1 MTKTINK
8 QNRLAS
14 YLTVAAGVGCAAS
27 AANGAVVF
35 FGPGAQS
42 PTSTP
47 ATPAG
52 ISIGTTLLGGN
63 LAVNSSISTDALFAS
78 DAANIQFTSGTDL
91 TPTSYSVSGLY
102 ADSNGDPVG
111 GAVLNSDQ
119 NYINISFDGDSTV
132 FEAVAQFSFDGNG
145 GGYLVA
151 IATND
156 APNAADPLSIS
167 AGRALIE
174 AATVPEPSSLA
185 LLALGA
191 SGIVIRRQR
200 KKAV

>member
-42 PTSTP
+42 STSTP
-47 ATPAG
+47 ATPDG
-52 ISIGTTLLGGN
+52 INIGSAFGGN
-63 LAVNSSISTDALFAS
+63 LAVNSSPLSIDTFFAS
-78 DAANIQFTSGTDL
+78 DAADIQFTSGTDL
-91 TPTSYSVSGLY
+91 MPTSYNVSGPY
-102 ADSNGDPVG
+102 ANDSGVAIG